1 MKYYICIITFLL
13 SLNAKGET
21 IVFKIRNPKPKVEV
35 VFKDTVMWRGEGNKL
50 KVSVSGKYKIKRV
63 LLKGGNVSA
72 GKGGYRLFVEKGFQA
87 NLLVF
92 LEAPNGKVALGYQRL
107 LKVVDREIP
116 IATMS
121 SVASDSV
128 IQKNEV
134 IKCSQLKGRL
144 VSGKW
149 TKIKSFDMKVSNG
162 EKMLTYKSTNDIL
175 TLPMRNAVRKH
186 IKHGSIIQFTNIRW
200 ISKEK
205 VNKKLDDL
213 LLFVNDNKSK

>member
-13 SLNAKGET
+13 SLNSKGET
-21 IVFKIRNPKPKVEV
+21 IVFKITNPKPKVEV
-35 VFKDTVMWRGEGNKL
+35 VLKDTVMWRGEGNKL

-63 LLKGGNVSA
+63 LLKGGNVSV
-72 GKGGYRLFVEKGFQA
+72 GGGGYRLFVEKGFQV

-116 IATMS
+116 IATMN

-144 VSGKW
+144 ISGKW